1 MVVTAHSI
9 RILSA
14 SVLLLALGACS
25 RVDNLSDLQAYATE
39 VKGRPGAPVDP
50 VPVFEPY
57 EGFIYSAASL
67 RSPFDVPVVI
77 DGESGILLSQDVEPD
92 FEREREP
99 LENHALSGLTMVGML
114 VRNDV
119 YQALIE
125 DAMGVV
131 HRVAV
136 GNYMGR
142 NFGRIESITETQ
154 LNLREIVP
162 SGNGGWVERPQTLTL
177 Q

>member
-1 MVVTAHSI
+1 MIVTAQTI
-9 RILSA
+9 RFLSA
-14 SVLLLALGACS
+14 SALLLTLAACS
-25 RVDNLSDLQAYATE
+25 RVDNFSDLQAYTAE
-39 VKGRPGAPVDP
+39 VKGRPGAPVEP

-67 RSPFDVPVVI
+67 RSPFEIPLVI
-77 DGESGILLSQDVEPD
+77 DGESGMLLSQDVEPD
-92 FEREREP
+92 FEREREE

-114 VRNDV
+114 VRNNI

-125 DAMGVV
+125 DATGEV

-136 GNYMGR
+136 GNYLGR

>member
-1 MVVTAHSI
+1 MIAHSI
-9 RILSA
+9 RLLSA
-14 SVLLLALGACS
+14 SVLLLVLAACS
-25 RVDNLSDLQAYATE
+25 PVNNFSDLQAYVAE

-57 EGFIYSAASL
+57 EGFIYSAASM
-67 RSPFDVPVVI
+67 RSPFEVPVVI
-77 DGESGILLSQDVEPD
+77 DGESGLLMSQDVEPD
-92 FEREREP
+92 FEREREE

-114 VRNDV
+114 VRNGI

-125 DAMGVV
+125 DAVGVV

-136 GNYMGR
+136 GNYLGR